1 MDKIRE
7 IIRAKIKEISA
18 TSGGGASFSAGQGEQ
33 YATPRAFGKS
43 KQPKQPKEYYKVG
56 YKPVPDKI
64 PGSGLEVKELFETE
78 QLNEYNDFQQERIAA
93 FEDIEIRLNRIA
105 PLVSNAKNETTEF
118 YTEHP
123 GSYDIYKPTEMIL
136 SYLKAI
142 ETLLTE
148 SK

>member
-43 KQPKQPKEYYKVG
+43 KQPKEYYKVG

-105 PLVSNAKNETTEF
+105 PLVSNAKNATTEF

>member
-18 TSGGGASFSAGQGEQ
+18 TSGGGASFSAGGGEQ

-93 FEDIEIRLNRIA
+93 FDDVEIRLNRIA
-105 PLVSNAKNETTEF
+105 PLVSKAKNATTEF

>member
-18 TSGGGASFSAGQGEQ
+18 TSGGGASFSAGGGEQ

-43 KQPKQPKEYYKVG
+43 KKPKQPNEYYKVG
-56 YKPVPDKI
+56 YKPVPNKI

-93 FEDIEIRLNRIA
+93 FEDIKIRLNRIA

-142 ETLLTE
+142 ETLLTK

>member
-18 TSGGGASFSAGQGEQ
+18 TSGGGASFSPGQGEQ
-33 YATPRAFGKS
+33 YATPRAFSKS
-43 KQPKQPKEYYKVG
+43 KKAKPPKAYYKLG
-56 YKPVPDKI
+56 FESVPDTI

-93 FEDIEIRLNRIA
+93 FDDIEILLNRIS

-123 GSYDIYKPTEMIL
+123 GSYDIYKPTEMII